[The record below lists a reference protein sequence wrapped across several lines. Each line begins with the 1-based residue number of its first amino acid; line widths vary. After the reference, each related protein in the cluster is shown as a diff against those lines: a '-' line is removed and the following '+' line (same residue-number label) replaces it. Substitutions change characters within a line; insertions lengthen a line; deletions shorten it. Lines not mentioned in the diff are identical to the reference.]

1 MVDTYNLPMAAG
13 MEWHKKWGWQM
24 LVEVPVERTL
34 ATREFLHRALEACS
48 PPQRMAVVSKVDR
61 TRLQNCKCHL
71 VLVKGW

>member
-1 MVDTYNLPMAAG
+1 
-13 MEWHKKWGWQM
+13 M